1 MARAARGRRH
11 RRGHGDRLAL
21 AATPVTG
28 TFDLRG
34 DGHLFSIESFFP
46 VTLEVPAD
54 RDAPRVARH
63 QVRSTLANRLPQP
76 LADDVGLIVS
86 ELVTNSV
93 VHAGP
98 GSGQTVG
105 VEVSLSDG
113 RLHLTVTDSG
123 AASSPRLIGL
133 DLGQP
138 AGMGLFFVDRLSA
151 SWGVKRDAGGRTTV
165 WCEFALGGEPAS

>member
-1 MARAARGRRH
+1 M
-11 RRGHGDRLAL
+11 
-21 AATPVTG
+21 TG

-34 DGHLFSIESFFP
+34 DGHLLSIESFFP

-63 QVRSTLANRLPQP
+63 HVRSTLADRLPQP

-93 VHAGP
+93 VHTGP

-133 DLGQP
+133 DLDQP

>member
-1 MARAARGRRH
+1 
-11 RRGHGDRLAL
+11 
-21 AATPVTG
+21 
-28 TFDLRG
+28 
-34 DGHLFSIESFFP
+34 
-46 VTLEVPAD
+46 
-54 RDAPRVARH
+54 
-63 QVRSTLANRLPQP
+63 

-93 VHAGP
+93 VHTGP

-133 DLGQP
+133 DLDQP

-151 SWGVKRDAGGRTTV
+151 SWGVKRDAAGRTTV

>member
-1 MARAARGRRH
+1 MAGAPRGRRH

-28 TFDLRG
+28 TFDLCG
-34 DGHLFSIESFFP
+34 DGHLLSIESFFP

-63 QVRSTLANRLPQP
+63 QVRSTLADRLPQP

-93 VHAGP
+93 LHAGA

-105 VEVSLSDG
+105 VVVSISDG
-113 RLHLTVTDSG
+113 RLRIAVTDPA

-133 DLGQP
+133 DLDQP
-138 AGMGLFFVDRLSA
+138 AGLGLFFVDRLSA

-165 WCEFALGGEPAS
+165 WCDFAVGDEPSI